1 MQRENEVPRSTV
13 SKSMLA
19 TLLIWNQIIKLLK
32 QKIGILKIKKET
44 QEKAVGLLGKDEQ
57 NPLPAAV
64 K

>member
-1 MQRENEVPRSTV
+1 
-13 SKSMLA
+13 MLA

-44 QEKAVGLLGKDEQ
+44 QKKAVGLLGKDKQ